1 MSRSRKHSPCITWC
15 GRTNK
20 KSKRFCKRKFRRKSK
35 IRMLG
40 EREPLYSLNEA
51 MTTYSFNTDG
61 LAIWHNNLDK
71 KFLRK

>member
-20 KSKRFCKRKFRRKSK
+20 ISKRFCNRKFRRASK
-35 IRMLG
+35 VRMLCD
-40 EREPLYSLNEA
+40 REPLHNLNEA

-61 LAIWHNNLDK
+61 LAMWHNNLDK